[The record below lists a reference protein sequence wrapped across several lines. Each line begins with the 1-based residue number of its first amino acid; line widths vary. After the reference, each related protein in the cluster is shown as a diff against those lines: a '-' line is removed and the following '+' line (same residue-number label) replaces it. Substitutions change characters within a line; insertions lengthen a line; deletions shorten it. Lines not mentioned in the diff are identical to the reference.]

1 VTTKAELLNYPLVG
15 GPEGTEHKA
24 DLQSRINSNAPH
36 FEPGKHTGESGF
48 KRNDRFVLCL
58 FDVNEI
64 KNVTELVNR
73 ARGIKILINVLDHFK
88 SLAIKL

>member
-1 VTTKAELLNYPLVG
+1 MTEAEVLNYPLLS

-24 DLQSRINSNAPH
+24 NLQSQINSNAPY

-48 KRNDRFVLCL
+48 EHNDRFVLHL
-58 FDVNEI
+58 FDVDEI
-64 KNVTELVNR
+64 KNVTESVNR
-73 ARGIKILINVLDHFK
+73 AGGIKILINVLNHFK